1 MNFTKIVNNY
11 FLIIFSTIP
20 ISIIL
25 GPSIS
30 LVNILLIDLSFI
42 LFFFIYIKDFSF
54 LKSEPIKYL
63 LLLYIY
69 LIFNSLIS
77 LDQSIGFARNFGF
90 IRIII
95 FFIALNYF
103 FKNKFF
109 YERVFLFWLITIF
122 VVLIDVFLES
132 FSGQNILGYG
142 SDYGPRIVSFFKN
155 EPIVG
160 GYLNAFYLI
169 LIGFLNFKFKNRYV
183 NLITLVAIIYF
194 LAIFVTGERSNA
206 IKAFMALTFFYI
218 FFKEYKLK
226 HKLILFLISLLIIF
240 SVISTSEWFKT
251 RYINQIKISLTSDSK
266 KIYFNLYKSGYEVF
280 KSHPFFGVGNKNYRV
295 IACGQIKNDKL
306 KKDNLLCNTHPHQIY
321 FEFLSEHGFIGF
333 IFLIFIFYK
342 LILSKILYN
351 FRNLNYIQLGASI
364 YILFLFTPLL
374 PSGAFFSDYSLTHL
388 VLNMGIFYAV
398 NKKFNIFFI
407 SQKK

>member
-1 MNFTKIVNNY
+1 M
-11 FLIIFSTIP
+11 
-20 ISIIL
+20 
-25 GPSIS
+25 
-30 LVNILLIDLSFI
+30 
-42 LFFFIYIKDFSF
+42 
-54 LKSEPIKYL
+54 
-63 LLLYIY
+63 
-69 LIFNSLIS
+69 
-77 LDQSIGFARNFGF
+77 
-90 IRIII
+90 
-95 FFIALNYF
+95 
-103 FKNKFF
+103 
-109 YERVFLFWLITIF
+109 ITIF

-169 LIGFLNFKFKNRYV
+169 LIVFLNFKFKNRYV
-183 NLITLVAIIYF
+183 NSITLVAVIYF

-295 IACGQIKNDKL
+295 IACNQIKNDKL

-321 FEFLSEHGFIGF
+321 FEFLSEHGLIGL
-333 IFLIFIFYK
+333 IFLMFIFYK

-364 YILFLFTPLL
+364 YILFIFTPLL

-388 VLNMGIFYAV
+388 VLNMAIFYAV